1 MAFARGT
8 GSDPAPR
15 ALRLRASAH
24 SIREAAAN
32 EPSCLRPANDGG
44 SAGHV
49 PHAGH
54 HQRPGPTARAAPAGR
69 GLPAGAG
76 GQGQPPLRGAG
87 RAPAGAVDGR
97 APLVH
102 DGQPVHH
109 PPGIPRPVAGDGVP
123 ARSGLRARRRLS
135 YRARS
140 GAHGR
145 LGVDLPPARVN
156 RFASRLEAGISR
168 SLVRGSLYELFF
180 VAAVASLLLIRG
192 ALALSGFPQVGG
204 GGLHIAHMLWGGLL
218 MLVSLL
224 LLLGFIGRRALVIA
238 ALLSGTGFGTFID
251 ELGKFIT
258 SDNDYFF
265 RPAIAVVYVIF
276 VLVFLAT
283 RTLETRDRLSDGEL
297 EANAFDAAREARTT
311 RRRPGHSAPVV
322 AYLRDREGVEPVLD
336 ALRETLERA
345 PQRPPA
351 LPGPLRLYVRL
362 VDSNGLDLVIAVTF
376 IAYAA
381 FIVLTVVVAVTVYA
395 GAPPASPQAKSGVAF
410 TGLFV
415 SNGLSALLI
424 AIA

>member
-1 MAFARGT
+1 VNG
-8 GSDPAPR
+8 
-15 ALRLRASAH
+15 
-24 SIREAAAN
+24 
-32 EPSCLRPANDGG
+32 
-44 SAGHV
+44 
-49 PHAGH
+49 
-54 HQRPGPTARAAPAGR
+54 
-69 GLPAGAG
+69 
-76 GQGQPPLRGAG
+76 
-87 RAPAGAVDGR
+87 
-97 APLVH
+97 LVH
-102 DGQPVHH
+102 
-109 PPGIPRPVAGDGVP
+109 RLAAGFP
-123 ARSGLRARRRLS
+123 
-135 YRARS
+135 
-140 GAHGR
+140 
-145 LGVDLPPARVN
+145 
-156 RFASRLEAGISR
+156 R
-168 SLVRGSLYELFF
+168 SLARGSLYELFF

-351 LPGPLRLYVRL
+351 LPGPLRRVQWRALRLYVRL

-424 AIA
+424 AIAATRLRASRLAALRWFDRAVTIDLLLGQVFAFYLLQFGALFGVSLDVAILLIVKGAMRTLRHVELHQAPTS